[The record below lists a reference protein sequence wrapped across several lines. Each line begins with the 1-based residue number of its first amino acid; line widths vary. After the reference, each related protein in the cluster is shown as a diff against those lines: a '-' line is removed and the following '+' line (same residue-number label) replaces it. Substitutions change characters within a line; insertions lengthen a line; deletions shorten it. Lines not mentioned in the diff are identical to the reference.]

1 MTYLDLLFYWLNAH
15 GLSNLSGYICELLG
29 WDY

>member
-15 GLSNLSGYICELLG
+15 GASWLSGYICELLG